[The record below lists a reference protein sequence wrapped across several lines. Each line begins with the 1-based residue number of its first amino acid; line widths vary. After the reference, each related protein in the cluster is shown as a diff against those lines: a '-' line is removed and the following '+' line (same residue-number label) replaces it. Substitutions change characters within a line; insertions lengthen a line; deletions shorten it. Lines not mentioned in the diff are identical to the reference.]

1 MSNIDGFDELS
12 KKIDKISDNAKEMN
26 GTSDMSIDTL
36 FNPEFMKKYT
46 NEEDIVK
53 FVESSELSIKNQVD
67 FNEMIQTKEW
77 DTYVSEN
84 TNFSSW
90 HEMLEKALGEHTFK
104 NLFEGF

>member
-12 KKIDKISDNAKEMN
+12 KKLDKISDNAKKIN

-36 FNPEFMKKYT
+36 FNSEFMKKYT
-46 NEEDIVK
+46 NEEDIIK
-53 FVESSELSIKNQVD
+53 FVESSELSIKNQDD
-67 FNEMIQTKEW
+67 FNEMTQTKDW

-90 HEMLEKALGEHTFK
+90 HEMLEKALNEYTFK